1 MYPAIIDK
9 ELFQRVQKRLSQNK
23 YFAGGSATAK
33 TIYLL
38 TGKLFCG
45 YCGEGM
51 VAGGGTSRTGVKHYY
66 YVCKKNKKGQ
76 CPKKWEHKDDLE
88 LYVTSC
94 VIDFLSDRKN
104 AEVAVDEVLKYY
116 EARTDERNIK
126 AIQSKI
132 SHIHAKVKKLTDA
145 FVNAKS
151 SLLRNNIE
159 TEINEYET
167 QLEKLTL
174 QQAQL
179 ELERGYQITREDLL
193 EFITE
198 LLKGDRKD
206 KEYQRQII
214 DHLVHR
220 VYVKD
225 DYTIIYFNISGGEN
239 IEIARLDDANN
250 AILNM
255 SEVQTQSPLLHQT
268 EDKGASCALSSRLG
282 LRSFTF

>member
-1 MYPAIIDK
+1 
-9 ELFQRVQKRLSQNK
+9 
-23 YFAGGSATAK
+23 
-33 TIYLL
+33 
-38 TGKLFCG
+38 
-45 YCGEGM
+45 M

-94 VIDFLSDRKN
+94 VIDFLSDKKN

-174 QQAQL
+174 
-179 ELERGYQITREDLL
+179 
-193 EFITE
+193 
-198 LLKGDRKD
+198 
-206 KEYQRQII
+206 
-214 DHLVHR
+214 
-220 VYVKD
+220 
-225 DYTIIYFNISGGEN
+225 S
-239 IEIARLDDANN
+239 
-250 AILNM
+250 
-255 SEVQTQSPLLHQT
+255 
-268 EDKGASCALSSRLG
+268 
-282 LRSFTF
+282 